1 MLLLITFLIS
11 FSNILRKIIEQNVLG
26 VSYNS
31 LLGFGIMID
40 DNFLKWEGQ

>member
-1 MLLLITFLIS
+1 M
-11 FSNILRKIIEQNVLG
+11 EQNVLG

-40 DNFLKWEGQ
+40 SDFLKWEGQ